1 MEERLFSSQ
10 NPMEK
15 SDLFLLG
22 KLTKPFGFHGE
33 LVLWI
38 DADDPQHYH
47 PLASFWVETAQG
59 LVPQFVKSM
68 RPHGDR
74 FVVRLEGVDSEE
86 QAAKWAGKSVYLPLS
101 DLPELS
107 ENQFYLHEVVGWE
120 TRHLETGESG
130 GTVLRVLE
138 HGPYPLLETEWE
150 GNKALLPLPAEIP
163 IRVDR
168 AERVLW
174 LVWPEGLLD
183 VFKPHSG
190 NAQAEEEGEGPDAP

>member
-1 MEERLFSSQ
+1 
-10 NPMEK
+10 MEK

-59 LVPQFVKSM
+59 FVPHFVKSM

-74 FVVRLEGVDSEE
+74 FVVRLEGVDAEE
-86 QAAKWAGKSVYLPLS
+86 QASKWAGKSVYLPLS
-101 DLPELS
+101 ALPELD

-120 TRHLETGESG
+120 TRHSETGESG
-130 GTVLRVLE
+130 GVISRVLE
-138 HGPYPLLETEWE
+138 HGPYPLLETQWE
-150 GNKALLPLPAEIP
+150 GNVALLPLPAEIP

-174 LVWPEGLLD
+174 LVWPEGLLE
-183 VFKPHSG
+183 VFRSQADP
-190 NAQAEEEGEGPDAP
+190 AQGEEEDPQDPEAS